1 MKFWVLGAER
11 TTHPDGVEEVKEEEG
26 QGTCEERPLA
36 PSPERQTKLKLLAHT
51 CKNTSPLQE
60 KERN

>member
-26 QGTCEERPLA
+26 QGGTGHLRREATGAFSRETDKA
-36 PSPERQTKLKLLAHT
+36 EIISSH
-51 CKNTSPLQE
+51 S
-60 KERN
+60 